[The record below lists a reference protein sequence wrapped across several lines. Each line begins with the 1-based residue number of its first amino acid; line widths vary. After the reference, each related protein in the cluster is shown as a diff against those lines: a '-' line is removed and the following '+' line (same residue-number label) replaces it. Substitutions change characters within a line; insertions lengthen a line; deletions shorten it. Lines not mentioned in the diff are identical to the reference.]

1 AVGQCSLPPPLRPE
15 AGEPSPALTPCSLSD
30 TLILDRTLC
39 RLVTLAAPA
48 MFARLPGH
56 LRALTAVPFLV
67 LAVAGCGKSRV
78 EASGGE
84 KRTRALGMMYLRYS
98 TNNIGRKQSVEQF
111 KQFIKKVPANELEP
125 YGIQPADLDPLFVS
139 PRDGQPY
146 VIRFGAPPAPPS
158 PLAPATVV
166 IYEATGAGGKRLTF
180 DAVGGVADLD
190 EEAFRQR
197 VPDAK

>member
-1 AVGQCSLPPPLRPE
+1 VDGDTREEGDRRSAGGEDQRLGVAVRGGGRGGRIPEGGEEAVGQCSLPPPLRPE

-48 MFARLPGH
+48 MFARPP
-56 LRALTAVPFLV
+56 RPPPPLTAVPFLV

-78 EASGGE
+78 EASDGE
-84 KRTRALGMMYLRYS
+84 KRIRALGMMYLRYS

-139 PRDGQPY
+139 PRD
-146 VIRFGAPPAPPS
+146 
-158 PLAPATVV
+158 
-166 IYEATGAGGKRLTF
+166 
-180 DAVGGVADLD
+180 
-190 EEAFRQR
+190 
-197 VPDAK
+197 